1 MPKSSI
7 KVVTQCAVKTG
18 VMIGEMIDAIDCHE
32 YDKLIVIEWNK
43 FSWLIMLLN
52 EVVEM

>member
-1 MPKSSI
+1 M

-18 VMIGEMIDAIDCHE
+18 MMIGQMIDAIDHHE

-43 FSWLIMLLN
+43 FSWFIMLLT